1 MKLKNI
7 LLIGLLVI
15 LSLLY
20 TWYEANRP
28 QPVDWSETYS
38 PEDKIPYGTYIVHHS
53 LLRLFPQ
60 SEIITSRLSVTEE
73 LDRFQAEHQ
82 GVYIFVSPLFDA
94 DPVQVTRLLDWVEG
108 GNNLFIAAETIADT
122 LLEVLS
128 LKVEDVYGKDT
139 TRFIFPDFSRKEY
152 TFPTLTSG
160 YFIRGDGFRGTIL
173 GVRSHNGQP
182 DFLQLPY
189 GDGQIWLNLNP
200 RAFTNRWVLDTVNG
214 DYYYKALSWIPDQ
227 KQTLIW
233 DAYQTMGR
241 LGEQTPL
248 RVILRYPALRVA
260 LYLLLAC
267 GLLYVFF
274 KAKREQRPIPVVRL
288 PENKMLEFI
297 AMVSSLYYRQ
307 SEHSAIA
314 LKQID
319 FFLGEVRRRYY
330 LPTDRLD
337 DHFILLLSERSG
349 VAAEETKELITLILK
364 IKADPRVTPEMLCQL
379 MKGTDLYINISYR

>member
-1 MKLKNI
+1 MKLKNT

-53 LLRLFPQ
+53 LPRLFPQ
-60 SEIITSRLSVTEE
+60 SGITTSRLSVTEG

-82 GVYIFVSPLFDA
+82 GVYIFISPLFDA
-94 DPVQVTRLLDWVEG
+94 DPVQVTRLLDWVER

-128 LKVEDVYGKDT
+128 LKVEDVYGRDT
-139 TRFIFPDFSRKEY
+139 TRFTFPDFSRKEY
-152 TFPTLTSG
+152 VFPTLTSG
-160 YFIRGDGFRGTIL
+160 YFIRGDGFRGITL

-189 GDGQIWLNLNP
+189 GDGRIWLNLNP

-274 KAKREQRPIPVVRL
+274 RAKREQRPIPVVRP

-337 DHFILLLSERSG
+337 DQFILLLSERSG
-349 VAAEETKELITLILK
+349 VAEEETKELITLIIK

-379 MKGTDLYINISYR
+379 MKGTDLYINLSYR